1 MSNDKWVSVP
11 VEPTEAML
19 RALQKAQGDH
29 SDFED
34 WLEFECG
41 DAQREWTAMLAA
53 APKPAEGGDN
63 DKSVNVQVY
72 WSGLYRMWRCE
83 SPDMSTQACGETVRE
98 CLLDWLDKRY
108 PAPPPAAQAAG
119 ASMEPVAWRA
129 RSLVWEPDGPN
140 WCDPNHGFYIT
151 DSEKDDGI
159 LLDGERAF
167 RAAWGEGE
175 VYGFDTLDEAK
186 AWCQQELQ
194 RWLDENIEPAT
205 SIPLTAPVAAISA
218 GDVAETRVTPE
229 MLADAFQM
237 DRAGGRYYLTEY
249 GQDASNGPMRGVVFY
264 DAAAIKDVAALL
276 TAALRRCTCCPGS
289 DVCAARQRSNT

>member
-1 MSNDKWVSVP
+1 MSNELPQLPKPNTSFAVDDTDDEFRRIQRQVP
-11 VEPTEAML
+11 LYTADQM
-19 RALQKAQGDH
+19 
-29 SDFED
+29 
-34 WLEFECG
+34 
-41 DAQREWTAMLAA
+41 REYAIACLAA
-53 APKPAEGGDN
+53 APKPAEAPPPNPVGPPTAMEDCPKCGALCTTNDVWAGGIYQHTN
-63 DKSVNVQVY
+63 YSAV
-72 WSGLYRMWRCE
+72 
-83 SPDMSTQACGETVRE
+83 
-98 CLLDWLDKRY
+98 
-108 PAPPPAAQAAG
+108 PPPAAQAAG

-186 AWCQQELQ
+186 AWCQQLQ